1 VFGIG
6 ETELVLIL
14 LFAFMIFG
22 PDKLPGIGRTV
33 GRALR
38 QFRDAQEGFTK
49 VVQTE
54 IVDPATEAM
63 NDAPK
68 KPNRKRGETADDDA
82 DASAGSSERPA
93 KSETFADRK
102 KRLAAEKA
110 ARELDAAETTTSAS
124 VASDADAD
132 CRRRC
137 RRWHHARREAPES
150 EPAKPEASK
159 PKPASAQDLYS
170 MKPSRTV
177 RAKKDVDSEVAPAAE
192 TPVEEPAA
200 TTGKEDGSERRP
212 RAHLHPTNPM
222 PIGPARMPLTDHLR

>member
-1 VFGIG
+1 MFGIG
-6 ETELVLIL
+6 ETEFVLIL

-68 KPNRKRGETADDDA
+68 KPNRKRGGVADDDA
-82 DASAGSSERPA
+82 DIDASAESPARPV
-93 KSETFADRK
+93 KSETFAERK

-110 ARELDAAETTTSAS
+110 AQEPEVAEATKPADDAPVPE
-124 VASDADAD
+124 ADAD
-132 CRRRC
+132 G
-137 RRWHHARREAPES
+137 AAVGEAPEP
-150 EPAKPEASK
+150 EPVA

-170 MKPSRTV
+170 MRPSRTV
-177 RAKKDVDSEVAPAAE
+177 RAKKDVDGEAAPVAQTPAAE
-192 TPVEEPAA
+192 TPDGELAA
-200 TTGKEDGSERRP
+200 KTGKEDGSEE
-212 RAHLHPTNPM
+212 A
-222 PIGPARMPLTDHLR
+222 